1 MSGVLGNPAC
11 EGEKLFIQVMGKDH
25 PEGHEIVIV
34 NQHSGERLDDFG
46 EAETEKLS
54 DPTSVLHKWCWQGLQ
69 RVDAQLHI
77 ATEAGEPIKLP
88 LLKWLYKNERKPR
101 YQDNIIQPVMPM
113 ALFQE
118 VTGDTR
124 HALPLRS
131 GYLYIYFEETL
142 WRELEV
148 SANDEESKLE
158 FRDVHVA
165 EHRNELGQHQQDR
178 RPAVGVPL
186 EEVWLPYR
194 QEERAIDGQLR
205 VAFSEVQLS
214 AARLNYLETDQQA
227 RLTRC
232 QSINLSSSNNFP
244 SLGMLYLLEGN
255 SEQRLRLPF
264 LEENIAFP
272 SQLTS
277 DLEGSFLQQLRDQ
290 AAQELQ
296 VFDAGGEQARAS
308 ADAEMARAQGQSSSP
323 LYLQAFARLA
333 ALGARLQQESG
344 DEKADNIWQEP
355 LGSTSNCLSD
365 ITERNIPGLVIQ
377 DTLFELRHAMRG
389 TQSSLGYLQQIPSL
403 AAEDELY
410 ECAALVNQTI
420 LKQQNS
426 SGETN
431 PLNRFADKADLSDT
445 GELHRILRGSHRAL
459 ARYQF
464 DAYQQRLSSLLL
476 SRPGT
481 AVLADLLSLEG
492 HDYIG
497 AYSLT
502 LDLLEGL
509 RESAERADSLNDSTP
524 TALSR
529 AQQLLVNILSDNS
542 NYALHAMLFPSDE
555 STPLNAPLSL
565 PEEPEE
571 DENRGDG
578 LIRLKAISEQHLLD
592 PPTEDDDVQ
601 LLETAWL
608 AALASD
614 GGETLL
620 SPELKRWGGVV
631 DLLFGRLAEQVE
643 VLFDQSAQQAIVLPV
658 ARLARVGFPELYGQ
672 LTATR
677 GVIREDVVILGVK
690 DNAGQLRNGLTAQER
705 DATQRGAQAQARQS
719 FESAVRDA
727 SGKTLTPSQARR
739 LAAAAEAA
747 GQQHLTVLVAETN
760 SKAVQLSRRARHQLS
775 FSKATESLRLPYL
788 IAAFELFNVRQ
799 ELISLN
805 VSQSRRG
812 QAGAFSAVF
821 DLTIASSK
829 AAEFYGER
837 HQRLQVVRARVIS
850 RHFLLGD
857 ALVRSQSS
865 VLATLGG
872 KLKGAVSLVN
882 FAGVLAGAV
891 SSVLLA
897 WDAWN
902 RFQHGNVGAG
912 IALSLASISSLV
924 VAGSALFKTSPLWL
938 GLGPVGWI
946 ALGLSLAAALI
957 AIKLTDNDIEEWLRL
972 GPFGT
977 NGRYDWRNDPADA
990 FERLVSLFANIRI
1003 RVEPIG
1009 AMTAEMV
1016 ATDGEQR
1023 PAIGILS
1030 QSPSPTH
1037 AENLIA
1043 EQAANRFSGPI
1054 ANTRVVVNSNLPGLA
1069 PGWEQVAHFR
1079 FEQTTEYKHEFRKDG
1094 YSQWIEDGKELG
1106 DMVQPLFERSTTD
1119 GREYYLYTP
1128 VTTTQPGSWRSRERR
1143 TQHKLKVRVQ
1153 WQRQNERQ
1161 NSVEL
1166 PRMLPAPKPTQTA
1179 SGNPLIPDF
1188 TRTQQPYWADEM
1200 THQDNES
1207 AND

>member
-46 EAETEKLS
+46 EAETEELS

-118 VTGDTR
+118 VTGDTG

-158 FRDVHVA
+158 FRDIHVA
-165 EHRNELGQHQQDR
+165 EHRNEQGQYQQDR

-194 QEERAIDGQLR
+194 QEERAIDGPLR

-323 LYLQAFARLA
+323 LYLQASARLA
-333 ALGARLQQESG
+333 ALGARLQQESD
-344 DEKADNIWQEP
+344 DEEAYSIWQES

-365 ITERNIPGLVIQ
+365 IAERNIPGLVIQ

-445 GELHRILRGSHRAL
+445 GELNRILRGSHRAL

-509 RESAERADSLNDSTP
+509 RESAERADSLSDSTP
-524 TALSR
+524 TSLSR

-565 PEEPEE
+565 PEE

-578 LIRLKAISEQHLLD
+578 LIRLKAISAQHLLD

-620 SPELKRWGGVV
+620 SSELKRWGGVV

-643 VLFDQSAQQAIVLPV
+643 VLFDQSVQQAIVLPV

-705 DATQRGAQAQARQS
+705 AATQRGAQAQARQS

-747 GQQHLTVLVAETN
+747 GQQHLTVLVAETD

-788 IAAFELFNVRQ
+788 IAAFELFNLRQ
-799 ELISLN
+799 EINSATQ
-805 VSQSRRG
+805 SSRRST
-812 QAGAFSAVF
+812 AGIVSAII
-821 DLTIASSK
+821 DLSIATTK
-829 AAEFYGER
+829 ALEFYGER
-837 HQRLQVVRARVIS
+837 HKRLQNIRAGAIS
-850 RHFLLGD
+850 RQLPLGN
-857 ALVRSQSS
+857 ALIRSQSS
-865 VLATLGG
+865 LLIGLGG
-872 KLKGAVSLVN
+872 LLKGSISAVN
-882 FAGVLAGAV
+882 FAGVFAGAI
-891 SSVLLA
+891 SAALLA
-897 WDAWN
+897 WDAWS

-912 IALSLASISSLV
+912 IALSIASASSLV

-946 ALGLSLAAALI
+946 ALGLSLAAALA
-957 AIKLTDNDIEEWLRL
+957 AIMLTDNDIEEWLRL

-977 NGRYDWRNDPADA
+977 TSRYDWRADPADA

-1016 ATDGEQR
+1016 VTDGEQR

-1030 QSPSPTH
+1030 QPPSPTH

-1043 EQAANRFSGPI
+1043 EQAASRFSGPI

-1069 PGWEQVAHFR
+1069 PGWEQIAHFR
-1079 FEQTTEYKHEFRKDG
+1079 FEQKTEYKHEFRKDG
-1094 YSQWIEDGKELG
+1094 YSQWIEEDKELG
-1106 DMVQPLFERSTTD
+1106 DRVQPLFERSTTD

-1128 VTTTQPGSWRSRERR
+1128 ATTTQQGSWRSRERR

-1188 TRTQQPYWADEM
+1188 TRIEQPYWADET
-1200 THQDNES
+1200 THQDNER